1 MGSTSRQECP
11 SAQPRSSRAEKSFY
25 LDEFRAHTLC
35 FSARLGAVGDL
46 DYVAAVAADLIA
58 NGTRIVLVLG
68 EAPKN
73 PASKTV
79 VQNLLRDRL
88 STSAATVD
96 LLPVRRGRP
105 SLAGVVTRLDPKER
119 SGQLVTLWNA
129 LRTSP
134 IFVALVP
141 ESGLLDVSQW
151 FTAQLRIRKWVVLD
165 PRGGLNAA
173 NGTPISFMDDSML
186 TEVLRAGEA
195 EWAGLAGRR
204 KTLCAVRDA
213 LREGV
218 QAVNLCTDDQLA
230 TELFTYEGAG
240 TLFTLEDY
248 CRVER
253 LGIDDFEEVE
263 GLLERGQREGF
274 LKERDHSEVAAILLN
289 GFGATIG
296 ANHLAG
302 VCGLLTEP
310 YKRSKAGEIAGLYT
324 ITRFKSEGVGSRLL
338 RHALDHARS
347 TGLRYVFACTTDT
360 RAAEFFRRH
369 GFRQVDKSAVPTTK
383 WKGYRPDRQRRVT
396 ILRHDLA

>member
-1 MGSTSRQECP
+1 MRSSSRQARQSERP
-11 SAQPRSSRAEKSFY
+11 PSSRAEKSFY
-25 LDEFRAHTLC
+25 LDEFRAHTVC
-35 FSARLGAVGDL
+35 FSARLGKVGDL
-46 DYVAAVAADLIA
+46 DQVAAVAADLIA

-68 EAPKN
+68 ENPKQ
-73 PASKTV
+73 PTSKTA

-88 STSAATVD
+88 SEPATVG
-96 LLPVRRGRP
+96 LLPVRRGRA
-105 SLAGVVTRLDPKER
+105 SLAGVVTRLDPKEHG
-119 SGQLVTLWNA
+119 GQLATLWSA

-141 ESGLLDVSQW
+141 EGKLLDMSRW
-151 FTAQLRIRKWVVLD
+151 ITAQLRIQKWVILD

-186 TEVLRAGEA
+186 TEVLRAGAA
-195 EWAGLAGRR
+195 EWAGLAGRL
-204 KTLCAVRDA
+204 KTLGAVRDA

-248 CRVER
+248 CRIER

-263 GLLERGQREGF
+263 RLLERGQREGF
-274 LKERDHSEVAAILLN
+274 LKERDHGEVAAILLN

-338 RHALDHARS
+338 RHALGHARS
-347 TGLRYVFACTTDT
+347 IGLRYVFACTTDN
-360 RAAEFFRRH
+360 RAAEFFKRQ
-369 GFRQVDKSAVPTTK
+369 GFRQVGKSGVPSTK
-383 WKGYRPDRQRRVT
+383 WKGYRLDRQRRVT
-396 ILRHDLA
+396 ILRHDLS